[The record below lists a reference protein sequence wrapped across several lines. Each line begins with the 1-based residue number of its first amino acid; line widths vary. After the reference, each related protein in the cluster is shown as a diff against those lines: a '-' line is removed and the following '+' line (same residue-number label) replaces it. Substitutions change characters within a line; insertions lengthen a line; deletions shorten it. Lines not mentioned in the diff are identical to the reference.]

1 MMDAQLVVKMVE
13 HWLNTPANGY
23 FYQSYG
29 QDLKRELLKEI
40 TQFTA
45 DQFIEKLKIDIP
57 LLQYLPSDQINII
70 QEIRNDD
77 SVYVIL
83 EIGKF
88 EIELT
93 EGGDDVTA

>member
-1 MMDAQLVVKMVE
+1 MIDAQLVAKMVE

-29 QDLKRELLKEI
+29 QDLKRELLREI
-40 TQFTA
+40 TEFTA
-45 DQFIEKLKIDIP
+45 DRFIEKLKADIP
-57 LLQYLPSDQINII
+57 LLQHLPSDQINII

-83 EIGKF
+83 EIGQI

-93 EGGDDVTA
+93 EELDDVTT